1 MEPLLETPSI
11 KSWLKKVVSTN
22 KKNTKSPD
30 VFSVPLYESL
40 QIANTHIAY
49 EDRNTIIGSIPIVV
63 AKCGSFLKDQGL
75 YVEGVFRKSGSAK
88 RLGELQHHFNS
99 SSDFGIGLS
108 WRGYTV
114 HDAANCLRRFLNYLP
129 EPVIIFRLY
138 EPFRTIASKHANDD
152 DHHHHDNK
160 KVLIINEYQG
170 LIDQLPIVN
179 QYLLFYLLDLL
190 ALFTRYAKYTKMN
203 SMALASVFTPGI
215 LLNPDHSMSPEHYK
229 LSQRVVQF
237 LIENQEHFH
246 LPQSTLKN
254 TALTPTIDS
263 HTMRQ
268 QLLRANTVPAK
279 VNRFGP
285 NDPLQIVNK

>member
-1 MEPLLETPSI
+1 MEPLLDNYSI
-11 KSWLKKVVSTN
+11 KNWLKRVVVN
-22 KKNTKSPD
+22 KKNQKSLD
-30 VFSVPLYESL
+30 VFNVPLYESL
-40 QIANTHIAY
+40 LLANTQIAY
-49 EDRNTIIGSIPIVV
+49 EDRSTIIGYIPIVV

-129 EPVIIFRLY
+129 EPVIPFSLY
-138 EPFRTIASKHANDD
+138 EPFREIAANQN
-152 DHHHHDNK
+152 DNDI
-160 KVLIINEYQG
+160 KVKQYQACV
-170 LIDQLPIVN
+170 DQLPIVN

-190 ALFTRYAKYTKMN
+190 ALFSSYSKYTKMN
-203 SMALASVFTPGI
+203 SIALASVFTPGI
-215 LLNPDHSMSPEHYK
+215 LLNPDHSMCPHQYK
-229 LSQRVVQF
+229 LSQLVVQF
-237 LIENQEHFH
+237 LIEHQEQFH
-246 LPQSTLKN
+246 LPQSTKDN
-254 TALTPTIDS
+254 PTLTPTN
-263 HTMRQ
+263 TTRQ

-279 VNRFGP
+279 TNRFGS